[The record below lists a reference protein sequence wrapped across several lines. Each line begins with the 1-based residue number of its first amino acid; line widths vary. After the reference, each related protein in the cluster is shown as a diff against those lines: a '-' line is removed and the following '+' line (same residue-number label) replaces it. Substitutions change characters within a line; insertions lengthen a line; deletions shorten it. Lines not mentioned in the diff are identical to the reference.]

1 MDRRT
6 ALKNLT
12 ASIGYTIV
20 TPTIFSILSSCNE
33 KSKAWTPLF
42 LSEEQRIIITHLV
55 DVIIPKTDLPGALDT
70 NIPQFLDMMYHEV
83 ETEDKQKI
91 FKKGA
96 EKFLKKHVHSQ
107 NKSAADFKKEEFGVI
122 LNSYFN
128 LSDENSKKVLNEQNL
143 TIETLTEN
151 ESESYYIYKFLL
163 SVRYYTIFGYCTSEE
178 IGENILAYDPIPGVY
193 KGCISLQ
200 EATNGM
206 AWSL

>member
-83 ETEDKQKI
+83 EAEDKQKI

-96 EKFLKKHVHSQ
+96 EIFLKKHVHSK
-107 NKSAADFKKEEFGVI
+107 NKSTSDFKKEEFGVI

-143 TIETLTEN
+143 KIETLTEN

-200 EATNGM
+200 EATNGR

>member
-83 ETEDKQKI
+83 EAEDKQKI

-96 EKFLKKHVHSQ
+96 EIFLKKHVHSK
-107 NKSAADFKKEEFGVI
+107 NKSAADFKKEEFDLI

-143 TIETLTEN
+143 NIETFPEN

-178 IGENILAYDPIPGVY
+178 IGENILVYDPIPGVY

-200 EATNGM
+200 EATNGR